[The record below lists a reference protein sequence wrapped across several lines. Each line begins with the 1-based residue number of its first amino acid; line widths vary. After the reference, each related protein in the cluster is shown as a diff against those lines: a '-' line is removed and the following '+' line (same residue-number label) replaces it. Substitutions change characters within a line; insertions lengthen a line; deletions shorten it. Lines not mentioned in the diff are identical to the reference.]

1 MMKEKPCFRNTDES
15 EARIE
20 ELICSGQDGARR
32 SGGNAKGKRPVGS
45 KLPSKYRTVVCCSFV
60 NGTRA
65 SVSSEKAAAHEG

>member
-1 MMKEKPCFRNTDES
+1 MKEKPCFKNIDES

-20 ELICSGQDGARR
+20 ELICSCQDGARR
-32 SGGNAKGKRPVGS
+32 SGGNEKGQRPVGS

-65 SVSSEKAAAHEG
+65 SVSSEKAAPQKG